1 MASHTGSGPAA
12 LAQIDIL
19 RGMGVPLSSFIW
31 VRAQN
36 EQDHEIH
43 DKAARAGVWV
53 EFDGLSEKTREW
65 HVDCVLAMAEADLL
79 NRTLVSHDAGWYQPG
94 ERGQGRYRS
103 YTLLFREFLP
113 RLRQSGFSDADIDQ
127 LLVRNPR
134 SALTTFQQSA
144 IDKPRVGCLAGLAG
158 HASL

>member
-1 MASHTGSGPAA
+1 MNRVRELVPTGVRPGLIKTGVNGDTPLPAVEQKLVRAAAPAHKATGLTVASHTGSGPAA
-12 LAQIDIL
+12 LAQIDVL

-31 VRAQN
+31 VHTQN

-43 DKAARAGVWV
+43 HKAARAGVWV

-79 NRTLVSHDAGWYQPG
+79 NRTLVSHDAGWYQP
-94 ERGQGRYRS
+94 R
-103 YTLLFREFLP
+103 
-113 RLRQSGFSDADIDQ
+113 I
-127 LLVRNPR
+127 
-134 SALTTFQQSA
+134 
-144 IDKPRVGCLAGLAG
+144 GCLAGLAG